1 MTLNFFT
8 LENIMK
14 RYDISRATARKLAND
29 GILPSFRP
37 SPRKILFPEDGVIE
51 YEERNIRKGK
61 KKEQPKRKVLSVNTD
76 KKWKVS

>member
-1 MTLNFFT
+1 MAREFFT
-8 LENIMK
+8 MENIMD
-14 RYDISRATARKLAND
+14 RYDISRTTARKLAND

-37 SPRKILFPEDGVIE
+37 SPRKILFDKDGVIE

-61 KKEQPKRKVLSVNTD
+61 KKEQPKRKVLPVNTN